1 MTSPPFSHGETSPE
15 WPQPG
20 GGRPARA
27 LAEPRS
33 CSAPGFL
40 AARLWRVTDRSSTGQ
55 GSARIAAERDTAET
69 HEVAEPASPA
79 VSSFASPLPPRNR
92 QDPSEWPSKPARR
105 HGRPAGARAAG
116 ETVALSPAG
125 RGVRA
130 VVLRLAPVV
139 NDGVRRGLAACWPTS
154 PKRTGVSGYLADGSQ
169 RWLAVHRQDAA
180 RLGRLAAERALTGR
194 SSTASARKASRSGRS
209 PNASP
214 ATSAC
219 RPDENA
225 RRLLHRQGNPACRR
239 RETPTPLAR
248 ARTVPRSRLSQ
259 PLANAC

>member
-1 MTSPPFSHGETSPE
+1 
-15 WPQPG
+15 
-20 GGRPARA
+20 
-27 LAEPRS
+27 
-33 CSAPGFL
+33 
-40 AARLWRVTDRSSTGQ
+40 VTDRSSTGQ
-55 GSARIAAERDTAET
+55 GSARIAAERDTAEA
-69 HEVAEPASPA
+69 HEVADPASPA
-79 VSSFASPLPPRNR
+79 VSSLASPRPPRNR
-92 QDPSEWPSKPARR
+92 QDPSEWPSKPTRR

-130 VVLRLAPVV
+130 VVLPLALVV
-139 NDGVRRGLAACWPTS
+139 HDGVRRGLAACWPTS
-154 PKRTGVSGYLADGSQ
+154 PKRTGVSGYLVDGSQ

-219 RPDENA
+219 GPDENA
-225 RRLLHRQGNPACRR
+225 RRLLHRQGESGMPS
-239 RETPTPLAR
+239 TP
-248 ARTVPRSRLSQ
+248 Q
-259 PLANAC
+259 PLPAHGGTRSTGPWNINQRLTNHRSVTARLRGAKTGAVTCSFVSKPRPDEPATSGL

>member
-1 MTSPPFSHGETSPE
+1 
-15 WPQPG
+15 
-20 GGRPARA
+20 
-27 LAEPRS
+27 
-33 CSAPGFL
+33 
-40 AARLWRVTDRSSTGQ
+40 
-55 GSARIAAERDTAET
+55 
-69 HEVAEPASPA
+69 
-79 VSSFASPLPPRNR
+79 VSIEAGTP
-92 QDPSEWPSKPARR
+92 

-139 NDGVRRGLAACWPTS
+139 HDGVRRGLAACWPTS
-154 PKRTGVSGYLADGSQ
+154 PKRTGVSGYLVDGSQ

-194 SSTASARKASRSGRS
+194 SSTASARKASRSGTS

-225 RRLLHRQGNPACRR
+225 RRLLHRQGESGMPSTRHAYSPGQGPHCPAFSLIATALLRCAISVH
-239 RETPTPLAR
+239 AR
-248 ARTVPRSRLSQ
+248 A
-259 PLANAC
+259 